1 MTLLEVR
8 SLVKNYNGVKALRG
22 ISFDLKEGEIL
33 GIIGPNGAGKT
44 TLVNLV
50 SGIDRPTS
58 GEIILKG
65 KKVEG
70 LPPYRMAQMGV
81 ARTFQHIQIFPEMT
95 VLENVKTGLHTRGR
109 TGFIASLLHLPSVT
123 REEKEST
130 HLSLEALALVG
141 MVSKRD
147 WPAGALPYGDRK
159 KVVIARALVSQ
170 PQILM
175 LDEPAGGLNEQET
188 QEMGE
193 LIHRIKG
200 MGITIMLIEH
210 DMDLI
215 MGFCHRVLV
224 LHHGERIALGP
235 PQDVQDDPRVIQAYL
250 GEGF

>member
-1 MTLLEVR
+1 MALLEVR
-8 SLVKNYNGVKALRG
+8 NLVKNYNGVRALKG
-22 ISFDLKEGEIL
+22 ISFDLEEGEIL
-33 GIIGPNGAGKT
+33 GVIGPNGAGKT

-58 GEIILKG
+58 GEIIFKG
-65 KKVEG
+65 EKVTG
-70 LPPYRMAQMGV
+70 APPYLMAQRGV

-95 VLENVKTGLHTRGR
+95 VLENVKAGLHTKSRS
-109 TGFIASLLHLPSVT
+109 GFWACLLHLPMVA
-123 REEKEST
+123 REEERIT
-130 HLSLEALALVG
+130 RTALDIMELVG
-141 MVSKRD
+141 VADKRE

-170 PQILM
+170 PQVLM

-188 QEMGE
+188 EEMGE
-193 LIHRIKG
+193 LIERIKE

-210 DMDLI
+210 DMNLI
-215 MGFCHRVLV
+215 MGICHRVLV

-235 PQDVQDDPRVIQAYL
+235 PQQVQEDPQVIQAYL